1 MIKITKVQPGP
12 HVDWSLEGNTLTIGD
27 EIVLDLEEE
36 RRDTQRILDICRAG
50 DGLTVGMAEG
60 YVASILIP
68 PIQYEEV
75 VIENGTEEGES
86 GKIPLPL
93 EIAAVE
99 LKLWQY
105 EKDKTTEEG
114 AE

>member
-1 MIKITKVQPGP
+1 
-12 HVDWSLEGNTLTIGD
+12 
-27 EIVLDLEEE
+27 
-36 RRDTQRILDICRAG
+36 
-50 DGLTVGMAEG
+50 MAEG

-68 PIQYEEV
+68 PMQYEEV

-105 EKDKTTEEG
+105 ENKTTEEG